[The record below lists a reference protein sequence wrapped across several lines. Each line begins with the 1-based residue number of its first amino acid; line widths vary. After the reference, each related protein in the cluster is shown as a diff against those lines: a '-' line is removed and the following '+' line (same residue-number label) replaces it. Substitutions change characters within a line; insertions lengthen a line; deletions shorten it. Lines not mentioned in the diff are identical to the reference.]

1 MAVRAP
7 QILRIPAVLLALAAL
22 YFAGWVGP
30 CKAQAPPLVQA
41 AQFDPSDVYFQAY
54 LEIRAAEQLEKD
66 LNCME
71 ALAKLERAQKLLG
84 SITTYYPKWKPEM
97 VAGRVAK
104 TRESVEQVR
113 PQAVAQ
119 RNKEQ
124 TVVAELEGGTRNPAR
139 PVPPPPTADPP
150 SVLKTDPLAAR
161 RLKDNEAEVERLRKL
176 LQDSM
181 QAPAEAA
188 RNAARNA
195 ANNAARANE
204 LEHQR
209 DAANN
214 ATRANEL
221 EHQRDTAN
229 NAAHANDLERQRDA
243 LRDQLRAA
251 ETSAENLRARLA
263 KAPVESEVN
272 HLNQRIQ
279 SLEQEREAMAMA
291 LTQSRS
297 EHTRS
302 LSKVAILESDLKVV
316 TQRAADLQR
325 NLELQ
330 RNISNNTV
338 AGMRTQLRA
347 LQDALTQKNKDIAAA
362 NEQISGLKQ
371 QLQQSHDAF
380 AQLRDER
387 DALAAERDQ
396 MKAVLKLNEAGRMQD
411 LIEQNMSLAK
421 KLREANGKV
430 DTLNRDNNATKDD
443 FTDALRDLAVAK
455 SQINRL
461 NQERRAQ
468 DKRLADLEN
477 RLKLEQ
483 TALADSRASSDP
495 VEIETLRNIIKR
507 QLLTQE
513 RRRQA
518 SSILIAAAKNLG
530 AADPNVASAINL
542 LEGEEIPLSPDEQ
555 RLIADRADVELISP
569 FAQSPEVVE
578 QRNIHL
584 NKNIESYDRAATKA
598 FVAARLLPARELYQL
613 ILEDHPGHV
622 SSLCK
627 LGVVNLRLNDPTT
640 AAETFRRAVELDEN
654 NPYAHRM
661 LGFALMT
668 LGDLS
673 AAEQAVR
680 RSVTLAPDDAKSQN
694 LLATLAYRLGRA
706 EESESLYKAAIAA
719 DPIPN
724 EPYFNL
730 ALLCARKKRFEDAR
744 TYYQKA
750 LERGALPDPKLEQN
764 IASH

>member
-1 MAVRAP
+1 MAARAP

-22 YFAGWVGP
+22 NFAGGGGA
-30 CKAQAPPLVQA
+30 CLAQAPPPVQT
-41 AQFDPSDVYFQAY
+41 AQSDPSDVYFQAY

-66 LNCME
+66 LNCLE

-113 PQAVAQ
+113 PKALSQ
-119 RNKEQ
+119 RSKEQ

-139 PVPPPPTADPP
+139 PVPPSPTPDPP
-150 SVLKTDPLAAR
+150 SVLKTDPLVAR
-161 RLKDNEAEVERLRKL
+161 RLKDNETEVERLRKL

-181 QAPAEAA
+181 QAPAEAS
-188 RNAARNA
+188 RNAS
-195 ANNAARANE
+195 
-204 LEHQR
+204 
-209 DAANN
+209 NN
-214 ATRANEL
+214 ATRV
-221 EHQRDTAN
+221 
-229 NAAHANDLERQRDA
+229 NDLEHQRDA

-251 ETSAENLRARLA
+251 ETAAENLRARLA

-279 SLEQEREAMAMA
+279 SLEQEREAMSMA
-291 LTQSRS
+291 LTQSRG
-297 EHTRS
+297 EHTKT
-302 LSKVAILESDLKVV
+302 LSKVAILESDIKVV

-330 RNISNNTV
+330 RNVSNNTV
-338 AGMRTQLRA
+338 AGMRSQLRA
-347 LQDALTQKNKDIAAA
+347 LQDGLTQKNKDIAAA

-396 MKAVLKLNEAGRMQD
+396 MKAVLKLNETGRIQD

-468 DKRLADLEN
+468 DKRLADLES
-477 RLKLEQ
+477 RLKNEQ
-483 TALADSRASSDP
+483 SALADSQASSDP

-518 SSILIAAAKNLG
+518 SSILVEAAKNLG
-530 AADPNVASAINL
+530 AADPNVAGAINL

-569 FAQSPEVVE
+569 FAQSPDVVE

-598 FVAARLLPARELYQL
+598 FVATRLLPARELYQL

-627 LGVVNLRLNDPTT
+627 LGVVNLRLNDPTA
-640 AAETFRRAVELDEN
+640 AAETFRRAVELDDN

-719 DPIPN
+719 DPMPN

-750 LERGALPDPKLEQN
+750 LERGALPDPKLEQS

>member
-1 MAVRAP
+1 MFV
-7 QILRIPAVLLALAAL
+7 AVLAS
-22 YFAGWVGP
+22 P
-30 CKAQAPPLVQA
+30 CRAQAPPPVQA

-54 LEIRAAEQLEKD
+54 LEVRSAEQLEKD
-66 LNCME
+66 LHFSE
-71 ALAKLERAQKLLG
+71 ALVKLEQANKLLA

-104 TRESVEQVR
+104 TREARDLVS
-113 PQAVAQ
+113 PKAAAQ
-119 RNKEQ
+119 HSKEQ
-124 TVVAELEGGTRNPAR
+124 NVVAELEGGTRNPAR
-139 PVPPPPTADPP
+139 PAPPAPDPNPP
-150 SVLKTDPLAAR
+150 SVLKTDPLVAR

-181 QAPAEAA
+181 TPSAEVA
-188 RNAARNA
+188 RNAARV
-195 ANNAARANE
+195 
-204 LEHQR
+204 
-209 DAANN
+209 
-214 ATRANEL
+214 T
-221 EHQRDTAN
+221 
-229 NAAHANDLERQRDA
+229 DLERQRDT
-243 LRDQLRAA
+243 LKEQLRAA
-251 ETSAENLRARLA
+251 EANTENLRARLA
-263 KAPVESEVN
+263 KAPVESEIN
-272 HLNQRIQ
+272 TLNQRIQ
-279 SLEQEREAMAMA
+279 TVEQERAAMAMA
-291 LTQSRS
+291 LSQSRGEQS
-297 EHTRS
+297 KT
-302 LSKVAILESDLKVV
+302 LSKVAILEADLKIVA
-316 TQRAADLQR
+316 QRASDLQR
-325 NLELQ
+325 NLQLQ
-330 RNISNNTV
+330 RDTANNTV

-387 DALAAERDQ
+387 DALASERDQ
-396 MKAVLKLNEAGRMQD
+396 MKAVLKLNEAGRIQD

-421 KLREANGKV
+421 KLRDANSKV
-430 DTLNRDNNATKDD
+430 DTLNRDNNTTKDD

-468 DKRLADLEN
+468 DKRLADLEA
-477 RLKLEQ
+477 RLKSEQ
-483 TALADSRASSDP
+483 AALAESHASSDP
-495 VEIETLRNIIKR
+495 AEIETLRNIIKR

-518 SSILIAAAKNLG
+518 SAILIEAAKHLG
-530 AADPNVASAINL
+530 STDANVASAISL
-542 LEGEEIPLSPDEQ
+542 LEGEEIPLTPDEQ
-555 RLIADRADVELISP
+555 RMVADRADVELISP

-578 QRNIHL
+578 QHNIHL

-627 LGVVNLRLNDPTT
+627 LGVVNLRLNDPAA
-640 AAETFRRAVELDEN
+640 AAETFRRAVELDDN

-668 LGDLS
+668 LGDLT
-673 AAEQAVR
+673 AAEPALR

-694 LLATLAYRLGRA
+694 LLATLAYRLGHTD
-706 EESESLYKAAIAA
+706 ESESLYKAAIKA

-730 ALLCARKKRFEDAR
+730 ALLCVRNKRFDDAR
-744 TYYQKA
+744 SYYQQA
-750 LERGALPDPKLEQN
+750 LERGALPDPKLEQSL
-764 IASH
+764 ASH